1 MVDSRYYSTP
11 QAAETIG
18 TDVEQVLGFI
28 HSGELAAYDVSKK
41 GSKRPTWRIAE
52 ADLAKFL
59 MSRRSPASQV
69 QPAAP
74 KASKRP
80 QPKQYV

>member
-1 MVDSRYYSTP
+1 MVDSRYYTV
-11 QAAETIG
+11 QEAAEIFQV
-18 TDVEQVLGFI
+18 DEEQILRFI
-28 HSGELAAYDVSKK
+28 HSGELAAYNLAKQ
-41 GSKRPTWRIAE
+41 GAKRPTWRIAE
-52 ADLAKFL
+52 ADAAKLL
-59 MSRRSPASQV
+59 MSRRSPGP

>member
-11 QAAETIG
+11 QAAELLG
-18 TDVEQVLGFI
+18 VDVEQVLRWI
-28 HSGELAAYDVSKK
+28 HDGSLAAFDMARA
-41 GSKRPTWRIAE
+41 GAKRPTWRIAE

-59 MSRRSPASQV
+59 MSRRSPGP